1 MSALVYK
8 VICWIDAPEVLD
20 AAITPIPANS
30 NSPLQVV
37 AALPKSAFKL
47 RVSESIGEMIGIY
60 VGDVGSEQLQC
71 VVYTDGEYPI
81 SVGRK
86 ARISIRNM
94 GNTTINFGKLC
105 LQFLGD
111 T

>member
-8 VICWIDAPEVLD
+8 VVCWMDAPEVLD
-20 AAITPIPANS
+20 AAVTPITAAS
-30 NSPLQVV
+30 GAPLQVV

-47 RVSESIGEMIGIY
+47 RVSESTGEMIGVY
-60 VGDVGSEQLQC
+60 VGAVNDEKLHC
-71 VVYTDGEYPI
+71 IIYMDGEYPI
-81 SVGRK
+81 SIGRK
-86 ARISIRNM
+86 ARVSIRNM
-94 GNTTINFGKLC
+94 ANYPINVGKLC